1 MNAEVSKNNEVL
13 VKVENLS
20 KKFCKDLKTSLWYGV
35 KDLVSGLKG
44 NKQERKLRPKEFWAV
59 KDISFELRRGECL
72 GLIGHNGAGKS
83 TLLKIL
89 NGLINPDAG
98 KVTMKGRVGALIEL
112 GAGFNPILTG
122 RENIYNNGAILG
134 FTRQEIDAKMKAII
148 EFSELEEFLDM
159 PVRNYSSGMKVR
171 LGFAVAAQME
181 PDVLIIDEVLAVGDL
196 GFILKCFKQIDRIL
210 PHTAI
215 IFVSHN
221 MPMVSRICTQIIL
234 MDKGHAKFKG
244 EDVAKGID
252 LYYTRFA
259 NNTSNV
265 IFDDGSLKLEQI
277 EIPEASYLEGI
288 PQVPWGETLKLKFRF
303 SIKSPMNVPFFGI
316 NIMDKEQRPVAVLQR
331 NLENSGLTI
340 ENGVLEFT
348 VVHKHLQLS
357 KGLYSIN
364 ISVSEFAQRNPMLRM
379 NSILSFQVTH
389 EEETWP
395 PFLLQSEYKAV
406 DYSKKST
413 NQLNTEY

>member
-1 MNAEVSKNNEVL
+1 MNTEVSKNKEVL

-134 FTRQEIDAKMKAII
+134 FTRQEIDAKMKDII

-196 GFILKCFKQIDRIL
+196 GFILKCFKTIDEIL
-210 PHTAI
+210 PKTAV

-234 MDKGHAKFKG
+234 MDRGQSKFQG
-244 EDVAKGID
+244 DDVSKAID

-259 NNTSNV
+259 NNKTNI
-265 IFDDGSLKLEQI
+265 IFDDGSLELQNVEIAEATYLEDIPQI
-277 EIPEASYLEGI
+277 E
-288 PQVPWGETLKLKFRF
+288 WGATLKLKFKFLLKR
-303 SIKSPMNVPFFGI
+303 PMNVPYFGVI
-316 NIMDKEQRPVAVLQR
+316 IFDKEQRPVAVLQR
-331 NLENSGLTI
+331 NPENSQLRI
-340 ENGVLEFT
+340 NDNVLEFT
-348 VVHKHLQLS
+348 IVHENLQLS

-364 ISVSEFAQRNPMLRM
+364 ISVSELMRNNPLLRI
-379 NSILSFQVTH
+379 NQILSFQVTH
-389 EEETWP
+389 KEETWP
-395 PFLLQSEYKAV
+395 PFLLKAH
-406 DYSKKST
+406 Y
-413 NQLNTEY
+413 E